1 MEKSQSQFMVVKWI
15 LQEANFVRLNVNM
28 PRVIRGNSVGRI
40 SLGLMG
46 SLRIPSAE
54 EDDNFKSFQVFLG
67 NILLSR

>member
-15 LQEANFVRLNVNM
+15 LQEINFVRLNVNVS
-28 PRVIRGNSVGRI
+28 RVIRGNSVGNI
-40 SLGLMG
+40 SLELMG
-46 SLRIPSAE
+46 SLRISSS